1 MIDGGF
7 VETNGGLNGIKTACA
22 RGKKFTFLSQS
33 RRRKKRKEKKN
44 GIRVILKET
53 S

>member
-33 RRRKKRKEKKN
+33 RRRKEKKN